1 MGGGVVLEKGTHE
14 ELLTADGAYAKL
26 VQAQKLRERTE
37 ETDMD
42 SDTAGDSEPE
52 DMEKQ
57 AREEVPLGRKNT
69 GHSLASEL
77 IEKKLQSKAEKSDDD
92 LNMYTLFYR
101 MALLNRE
108 GWRRYIIG
116 IIAAICKPCLVLG
129 SWLSLLTRT
138 FSDRISMAGIRHCL
152 WQVA

>member
-1 MGGGVVLEKGTHE
+1 
-14 ELLTADGAYAKL
+14 
-26 VQAQKLRERTE
+26 
-37 ETDMD
+37 MD

-77 IEKKLQSKAEKSDDD
+77 IEKKLQSKAGKSDDD
-92 LNMYTLFYR
+92 INLYTLFYR

-108 GWRRYIIG
+108 GWRRYIVG
-116 IIAAICKPCLVLG
+116 IIAAICEYHLAVSPL
-129 SWLSLLTRT
+129 LSLLTCI
-138 FSDRISMAGIRHCL
+138 FSDRLSMASFRHCL
-152 WQVA
+152 W